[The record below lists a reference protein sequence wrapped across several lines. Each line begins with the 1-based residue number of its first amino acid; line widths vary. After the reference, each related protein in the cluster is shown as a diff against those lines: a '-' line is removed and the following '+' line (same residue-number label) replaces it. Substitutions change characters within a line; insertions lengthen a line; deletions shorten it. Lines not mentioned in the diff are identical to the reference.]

1 MRRWPLATPHYH
13 RRLLLFILLLICFLL
28 VTTSH
33 SSATYTVVAFA
44 SSSSR
49 HGGRPPMLLRR
60 LASVNRHRYRPRHRP
75 ALSMS
80 TSTTTTTNPH
90 QSAAEIAALRQSI
103 LDGLRRRLRPV
114 PHLDTDARRYAES
127 REAFRGYLLGR
138 FGLASL
144 VAQGEE
150 TSVRR
155 AVHAHLLRDNDD
167 EGGNE
172 YRRLVEEE
180 LPALEDPW
188 AVATTTTNTNTRS
201 TASPPFPRFR
211 PAAARITSASQ
222 RDAYLPAA
230 RAGLAAVEKAMAQ
243 LSVGVEKARERLLA
257 TSGPEEAP
265 AARAALAE
273 REARL
278 GEMAA
283 RKGRFEALLSV
294 LERVEARLAAA
305 RAAVLARVEERARAA
320 AVANGVKTGGG
331 PAAPSS
337 ILQPPPRDTAAWGK
351 QAEREARV
359 ALEAVL
365 AEVNTE
371 VNGPPL
377 RLLASVLLKALD
389 GSEMVMVREAALAA
403 GGTRLYGG
411 DVGRPKGPCVR
422 ACVR

>member
-1 MRRWPLATPHYH
+1 MRRWPQATPHH
-13 RRLLLFILLLICFLL
+13 RRRLLVIILLI
-28 VTTSH
+28 

-44 SSSSR
+44 SSSR

-75 ALSMS
+75 ALLSAMAS
-80 TSTTTTTNPH
+80 TSTGTTT
-90 QSAAEIAALRQSI
+90 AEIAVLRQSI

-114 PHLDTDARRYAES
+114 QHLDTDARRYAES

-150 TSVRR
+150 SSVRS
-155 AVHAHLLRDNDD
+155 AVHAHLLHDNG
-167 EGGNE
+167 EKE

-188 AVATTTTNTNTRS
+188 AVTTTTTDTKTRN

-211 PAAARITSASQ
+211 PAPARITSASQ

-257 TSGPEEAP
+257 ASGPEEAP
-265 AARAALAE
+265 VARAALVE

-294 LERVEARLAAA
+294 LERVEARLLAA
-305 RAAVLARVEERARAA
+305 RAAVLARAKERARAA
-320 AVANGVKTGGG
+320 ADAAAGVKTGGG

-337 ILQPPPRDTAAWGK
+337 SVLYPPPRDTTAWGK

-371 VNGPPL
+371 VDGPPL

-389 GSEMVMVREAALAA
+389 GPEMVAVREEALAA
-403 GGTRLYGG
+403 GGARLYGG
-411 DVGRPKGPCVR
+411 DVGRPKG
-422 ACVR
+422 ACVLALMDGWIEKRDR